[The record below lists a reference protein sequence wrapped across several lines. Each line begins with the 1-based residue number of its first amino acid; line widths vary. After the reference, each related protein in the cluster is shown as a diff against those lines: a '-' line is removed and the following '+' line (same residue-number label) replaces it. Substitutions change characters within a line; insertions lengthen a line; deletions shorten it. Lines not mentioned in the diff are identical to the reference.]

1 MAYVIGCV
9 FVFASVVVVV
19 EVEGGWEEEVVVVE
33 NKSPR
38 MHTWCEM
45 TARPVRKMCCVPC
58 SCARRETLLPVSV
71 SM

>member
-9 FVFASVVVVV
+9 FVFASVVVVEEVEVV
-19 EVEGGWEEEVVVVE
+19 EVEEVVVE